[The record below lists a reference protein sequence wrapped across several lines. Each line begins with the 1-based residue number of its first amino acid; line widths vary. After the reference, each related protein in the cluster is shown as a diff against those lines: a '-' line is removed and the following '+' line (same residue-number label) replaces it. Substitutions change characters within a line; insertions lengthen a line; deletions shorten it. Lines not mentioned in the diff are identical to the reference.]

1 MIEES
6 DKMKTILATLILTGA
21 VHADTTRACLETHGY
36 TPEQFQTYSFEQAS
50 RCADA
55 YVQQQKRAER
65 AREREFVLAN
75 PWYRGSNW
83 RWEEN
88 VEYTCT
94 TVISTKHTRNPT
106 ICSKPIRIN

>member
-1 MIEES
+1 
-6 DKMKTILATLILTGA
+6 MKIALATVLLVGSA
-21 VHADTTRACLETHGY
+21 HADYTQTCLNQHGY
-36 TPEQFQTYSFEQAS
+36 TPDQFQTYSFEQAS
-50 RCADA
+50 RCADDF
-55 YVQQQKRAER
+55 VQRQKRAER
-65 AREREFVLAN
+65 AQEREFVLAN

-94 TVISTKHTRNPT
+94 RVISTKHTRNPV